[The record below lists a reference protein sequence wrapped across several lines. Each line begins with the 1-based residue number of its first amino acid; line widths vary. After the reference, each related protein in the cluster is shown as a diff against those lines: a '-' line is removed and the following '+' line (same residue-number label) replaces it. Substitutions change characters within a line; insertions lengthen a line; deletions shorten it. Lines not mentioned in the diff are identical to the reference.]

1 MKTPSLA
8 FIAVAAIAVV
18 IGFYS
23 MLFRVFETQQAIV
36 LQFGNPIRTVNEA
49 GLNFKLPWQ
58 SVTYLDRRVLNVDTP
73 EQEVITSD
81 QKRIIV
87 DAFARF
93 RVSDPLLVYQTVR
106 DERGAANRLETV
118 VNSVMRRVLG
128 SVAFAN
134 ILSEERVR
142 LLELIRSAVN
152 DEASKW
158 GITII
163 DVRIKRADLPEANS
177 EAIFKRMRTE
187 REREARE
194 ARAQGAELA
203 QRIRSRAD
211 RERTVIIAEAQRESE
226 IIRGEGDANAI
237 KTFAEA
243 FSKDPDFYSF
253 YRSMQAYRQALG
265 NEDTTLILS
274 PKSEF
279 FRYFDSTEAGRR

>member
-1 MKTPSLA
+1 MKKPNITV
-8 FIAVAAIAVV
+8 IVV
-18 IGFYS
+18 IIVAVIIGLYS

-36 LQFGNPIRTVNEA
+36 LQFGNPIRTVSDA

-58 SVTYLDRRVLNVDTP
+58 SVTYIDRRVLRVDTP

-87 DAFARF
+87 DAFARY
-93 RVSDPLLVYQTVR
+93 RVSDPLKVYQTVR
-106 DERGAANRLETV
+106 DERGAANRLETL
-118 VNSVMRRVLG
+118 VNSIMRQVLG
-128 SVAFAN
+128 SVAFAS
-134 ILSEERVR
+134 ILSEDRPR
-142 LLELIRSAVN
+142 LLNLIRESVN
-152 DEASKW
+152 KEAADL

-177 EAIFKRMRTE
+177 EAIFKRMRAE

-226 IIRGEGDANAI
+226 ILRGEGDAQAI
-237 KTFAEA
+237 KTFAAA
-243 FSKDPDFYSF
+243 FSRDPDFYSF
-253 YRSMQAYRQALG
+253 YRSMQAYRAALG

-279 FRYFDSTEAGRR
+279 FRYFDSTR

>member
-1 MKTPSLA
+1 MKKPNLTIL
-8 FIAVAAIAVV
+8 IAIAIAVI
-18 IGFYS
+18 IGLYS

-36 LQFGNPIRTVNEA
+36 LQFGNPIRTVSEA

-58 SVTYLDRRVLNVDTP
+58 SVTYLDRRVLRVDTP

-93 RVSDPLLVYQTVR
+93 RVADPLKVYQTVR
-106 DERGAANRLETV
+106 DERGAVNRLETL
-118 VNSVMRRVLG
+118 VNSIMRQVLG
-128 SVAFAN
+128 SAAFAS
-134 ILSEERVR
+134 ILSEDRVR
-142 LLELIRSAVN
+142 LLDLIRTAVN
-152 DEASKW
+152 KEAADL

-163 DVRIKRADLPEANS
+163 DVRIKRTDLPEANS

-226 IIRGEGDANAI
+226 IIRGTGDANAI

-243 FSKDPDFYSF
+243 FNKDPDFYSF
-253 YRSMQAYRQALG
+253 YRSMQAYKQAMG
-265 NEDTTLILS
+265 NDDTTLILS

-279 FRYFDSTEAGRR
+279 FRYFDNVGGGNR

>member
-1 MKTPSLA
+1 MRKPNLTGL
-8 FIAVAAIAVV
+8 IVVAIAIL
-18 IGFYS
+18 IGIYS
-23 MLFRVFETQQAIV
+23 VMFRVFETQQAIV
-36 LQFGNPIRTVNEA
+36 LQFGNPIRTVHEA
-49 GLNFKLPWQ
+49 GLHFKLPWQ
-58 SVTYLDRRVLNVDTP
+58 SVTYLDKRVLRVDTP

-87 DAFARF
+87 DAFARY
-93 RVSDPLLVYQTVR
+93 RIADPLKVYQSVR
-106 DERGAANRLETV
+106 DERGAANRLETL
-118 VNSVMRRVLG
+118 VNSIMRQVLG
-128 SVAFAN
+128 SAAFAN
-134 ILSEERVR
+134 ILSQDRVR
-142 LLELIRSAVN
+142 LLELIREAVN
-152 DEASKW
+152 KEASSL
-158 GITII
+158 GLSII
-163 DVRIKRADLPEANS
+163 DVRIRRADLPEANS

-226 IIRGEGDANAI
+226 IIRGDGDAQAI

-253 YRSMQAYRQALG
+253 YRSLQAYRQAMSD
-265 NEDTTLILS
+265 EDTTLILS

-279 FRYFDSTEAGRR
+279 FRYFDQVGGGGR